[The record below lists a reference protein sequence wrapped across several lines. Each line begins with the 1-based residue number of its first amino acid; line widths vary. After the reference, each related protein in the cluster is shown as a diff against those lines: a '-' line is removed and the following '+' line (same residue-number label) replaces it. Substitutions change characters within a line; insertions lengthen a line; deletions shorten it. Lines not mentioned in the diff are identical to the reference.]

1 VARSPDGRP
10 ARAVTGGDLATRGA
24 PYADGVLHYL
34 LTGLLIA
41 VAVLI
46 ACGCGYVV
54 YRMYE
59 GQR

>member
-1 VARSPDGRP
+1 
-10 ARAVTGGDLATRGA
+10 
-24 PYADGVLHYL
+24 VLHYL
-34 LTGLLIA
+34 LAGLLIA

-46 ACGCGYVV
+46 ACGGGYVV